1 MMYVDDS
8 KTNGPSKVTIIFC
21 LSLKPRECNGP
32 TRVAILPQI
41 APLSK
46 ISSQEQR
53 EECNVSYIEDLT
65 KIHRFRAQG
74 QRVNDPEK
82 RQSHWVER

>member
-21 LSLKPRECNGP
+21 LSLKHRMERSHETSDSPENC
-32 TRVAILPQI
+32 
-41 APLSK
+41 APFTHTLS
-46 ISSQEQR
+46 R
-53 EECNVSYIEDLT
+53 TEECNVSYIGDLT

-74 QRVNDPEK
+74 RRVYDPEK
-82 RQSHWVER
+82 RQSDWVER